1 MRRIPTVEDLN
12 DVLTVVAKKSVK
24 FPIYE
29 DIYEDSIK
37 GLPVGEREMNGLMG
51 ALYYLNE
58 TEQKYVDDFEES
70 SDCIVYHVIHA
81 MTESGE
87 LYSMLYVSPYE
98 EEWEY
103 DREGLESGIVM
114 ANVYNATYGFTDM
127 GSIGV
132 RPSIGGLV
140 RTA

>member
-1 MRRIPTVEDLN
+1 MTKEQMCAEALERMKKLQLMDC
-12 DVLTVVAKKSVK
+12 VLRDFKSGVL
-24 FPIYE
+24 YE
-29 DIYEDSIK
+29 SEH
-37 GLPVGEREMNGLMG
+37 MG

-70 SDCIVYHVIHA
+70 SDCIVYHVIHT

-87 LYSMLYVSPYE
+87 LYSMLYVSPCE

-103 DREGLESGIVM
+103 DRKDLESGIVM